1 MSRSPLLVAFVGT
14 ATLAGLL
21 AWGVL
26 WQIED
31 IELPPPPEETQP
43 DVVNRSVDLVGRQ
56 GGIQR
61 WRLLAEEASMEGQQQ
76 RFDQG
81 ANGWFYGNT
90 TADSAD
96 SLFFAEQDEIR
107 WFADQAVFNSQQNR
121 LSLRQN
127 VVVSSTD
134 GSELRT
140 DALEITPEE
149 HIDMPEPFTL
159 RGNDVTLT
167 GNSGLF
173 DFAFSA
179 LTAYEGKLI
188 AAATEPRQA
197 SDNEDVTIVAA
208 RLDYDRSTEIAHGEG
223 DLVIQQGS
231 TVINSPRGTFERRE
245 SQSSLVGGVTLEE
258 PSLYLRSERMN
269 GDHSDRIF
277 LFEGGVEYRQREL
290 EAVTN
295 PQRSEAFITASQLS
309 HNSAAEYA
317 EFSGSVLFTHQPSQL
332 IASTVELSQASSNEE
347 VTIVADR
354 LDYDRSTEIARGEG
368 DLVIEQGDTV
378 ITSPRGTFKR
388 RESQSLLVDGVIL
401 EEPSRRLQSERMN
414 GNHRDKIFLFEGGV
428 EYRQSEIEGG
438 DADLQR
444 SETSVDAS
452 ELIYNSVTER
462 AQFSGPVT
470 FIQRGRRGVADIADI
485 TPEMIVLQ
493 GNVRIEQIEDDW
505 LRLDDQ
511 EVRDSLERPTIIY
524 AERVEIDQRTNDA
537 QFFQEVLIIQPS
549 RAAEGDV
556 ATYLDGPQTLAL
568 TGESTPA
575 LLCDRGD
582 GNTTDLSTVENIPGQ
597 EALDVTCRGAD
608 RISSSLITL
617 DMAND
622 TFTTEGQSQL
632 QFRLPPDDAL

>member
-1 MSRSPLLVAFVGT
+1 MSRSPLLVAFLGT
-14 ATLAGLL
+14 ATLAGLI

-26 WQIED
+26 WDIED
-31 IELPPPPEETQP
+31 IELPPTPVETQP
-43 DVVNRSVDLVGRQ
+43 AVVNRSVDLIGRQ
-56 GGIQR
+56 NGIER
-61 WRLLAEEASMEGQQQ
+61 WRLLAAEASMEGQQQ

-90 TADSAD
+90 TAESAD

-107 WFADQAVFNSQQNR
+107 WQADQAVFNSQQNV

-149 HIDMPEPFTL
+149 HIDIPEPFTL
-159 RGNDVTLT
+159 RGNDVTLI
-167 GNSGLF
+167 GSSGLF

-179 LTAYEGKLI
+179 LTAYEGKLT
-188 AAATEPRQA
+188 AEAEPRQA
-197 SDNEDVTIVAA
+197 S
-208 RLDYDRSTEIAHGEG
+208 
-223 DLVIQQGS
+223 
-231 TVINSPRGTFERRE
+231 
-245 SQSSLVGGVTLEE
+245 
-258 PSLYLRSERMN
+258 
-269 GDHSDRIF
+269 SD
-277 LFEGGVEYRQREL
+277 
-290 EAVTN
+290 
-295 PQRSEAFITASQLS
+295 PD
-309 HNSAAEYA
+309 
-317 EFSGSVLFTHQPSQL
+317 
-332 IASTVELSQASSNEE
+332 

-354 LDYDRSTEIARGEG
+354 LDYDRSTEIAEGEG
-368 DLVIEQGDTV
+368 DLVIEQGNTTITAPRGTFKRRESESVLVGGVTLEEPLVQLRSERMTGNHSDRMFLFEGGVEYRQSELAIATDLNRSEAFITASELFYDSAAEYAQFSGSVLFAHQPSQLIASAQEPSPGSSNEEVTIVADRLNYDRSTEIAQGEGDLVIEQGSTV
-378 ITSPRGTFKR
+378 ITAPRGTFKR
-388 RESQSLLVDGVIL
+388 RESQSLLVDGVTL
-401 EEPSRRLQSERMN
+401 EEPSRRLRSERMN
-414 GNHRDKIFLFEGGV
+414 GNHRDKIFLFEGDV
-428 EYRQSEIEGG
+428 EYRQSEVDGD

-444 SETSVDAS
+444 AETSVEAS
-452 ELIYNSVTER
+452 ELIYNSATER

-470 FIQRGRRGVADIADI
+470 FVQRGRRGVADVADI

-505 LRLDDQ
+505 LALDDQ
-511 EVRDSLERPTIIY
+511 EVRETLERPTIIY

-537 QFFQEVLIIQPS
+537 RFFQEVLIIQPS
-549 RAAEGDV
+549 RAAEGDI
-556 ATYLDGPQTLAL
+556 ATYLDGAQTLAL
-568 TGESTPA
+568 TGESAPA

-582 GNTTDLSTVENIPGQ
+582 GNTTDLSTVEGIPGQ

-632 QFRLPPDDAL
+632 QFRLPPEDTL